1 MKLKF
6 YITIF
11 LTVVFFTANAQSNYY
26 YYYKGEKVFMNL
38 DKTTINI
45 SVFNQFQK
53 SSLNNLQLKEYDL
66 ENDNSQNTTSNLKY
80 AKVEFKSIPSD
91 IEYFQKLNTIKN
103 TSNIRTV
110 YPSFI
115 GLDGTNI
122 GLSDYL
128 YVKLKTSSDLSLL
141 QQKANQYKLNIIEQ
155 NQFMPLWYTLRCT
168 ENTTQTSLEVAN
180 MLFETSLFASSVPD
194 LLTYDDAHCAN
205 DTFFYDSWGLSNTGQ
220 NGGTSGLD
228 IKACDAWNITQGQ
241 NIVVAVLDHG
251 LELNHPD
258 LSNNIHPLS
267 YDSESNSSPSLV
279 LGRHGVACAGII
291 GAVKDNN
298 EGVVGVSPDAE
309 LMSISNSLQG
319 TANSRIKRADGINWA
334 ILNGADIISN
344 SWGSG
349 VQYDPIDDAID
360 NAITNGRG
368 GLGAIIVFST
378 GNGNGNVAYP
388 ANSNDGII
396 AVGAMT
402 PCGERKSPTSCD
414 GETNWG
420 SNFGNELDVVAPGVL
435 IPTTDRQGANGY
447 NPAYENDP
455 NYSNFNNYYSRF
467 NGTSSAAPHVAGV
480 AALILSANPC
490 LSGQQVRDIIE
501 QTAQKVGSY
510 SYTSNSTHP
519 NGTWNNEMGYGL
531 IDAYAAVQMAQSMG
545 SPTLD
550 LYVKNSPDDE
560 GTEPNS
566 VTQHMWTSQDIWIRN
581 SNDGGLTHQNPE
593 YNAPVPIGI
602 GSNTY
607 TPPNYIYVRVIN
619 KSCVASTGNETLTL
633 NWAKAN
639 TALAWPQNWDG
650 SLQNSGGFDLGGE
663 FNPVTIPSLQGGEEA
678 IISIPWPVP
687 NPDDYTTG
695 QGSDN
700 PWHFCIMARIDSPDD
715 PMGTFTSNPNV
726 MVRNNNN
733 QAWKNITVVDLESD
747 ATSASV
753 MVANPSDTPR
763 TFFLELQKQD
773 NEGGKAIFEEAEVT
787 LKMDDIL
794 LEAWERGGRIAEKLD
809 PTIEEK
815 RKLVKGD
822 NVILDDIA
830 FEANEMGLLTLDFN
844 FLTEELTDKSEYTYH
859 VVQKDAN
866 TGEVIG
872 GETYV
877 IRKDTRPI
885 FIADAGGDKEV
896 DLNETISINAED
908 INEPAIYNW
917 YDEDG
922 NLIYQGK
929 DLTVTADVV
938 KEYKLEVIA
947 NTDGFKD
954 YTDVKVK
961 FKPNT
966 IESLSPNPVSNN
978 LTVNYKINDASSSYL
993 MVMGYYGSNTSNNY
1007 ILDNSLQQTQ
1017 INVSSYPSGYYTIAL
1032 VCNGEIVDAK
1042 TLIKQ

>member
-1 MKLKF
+1 MKIKF

-11 LTVVFFTANAQSNYY
+11 LTVVFLTANAQSNYY
-26 YYYKGEKVFMNL
+26 YYYKGEKIYMNL

-45 SVFNQFQK
+45 SVFNPFQK

-80 AKVEFKSIPSD
+80 AKIEFQSIPSD

-115 GLDGTNI
+115 GLDGTKI

-128 YVKLKTSSDLSLL
+128 YVKLKTSNDLSLL
-141 QQKANQYKLNIIEQ
+141 QQKANQYNLNIIEQ

-180 MLFETSLFASSVPD
+180 ILFESNLFASSIPD
-194 LLTYDDAHCAN
+194 LLVDDLIFCTN
-205 DTFFYDSWGLSNTGQ
+205 DTNFGDLWGLSNSS
-220 NGGTSGLD
+220 NPNID
-228 IKACDAWNITQGQ
+228 INACNAWNITEG
-241 NIVVAVLDHG
+241 NGVNVAVLDTG
-251 LELNHPD
+251 IELTHND
-258 LSNNIHPLS
+258 LANNISNLS
-267 YDSESNSSPSLV
+267 YDTESNSSPSQV
-279 LGRHGVACAGII
+279 FHWHGTHCAGTI
-291 GAVKDNN
+291 GAIKDNN
-298 EGVVGVSPDAE
+298 LQVVGVAPEST
-309 LMSISNSLQG
+309 LFSISNSMAG
-319 TANSRIKRADGINWA
+319 TPNSRIKRADGINWA
-334 ILNGADIISN
+334 VQNGADIISN

-349 VQYDPIDDAID
+349 VQYDVIDDAID
-360 NAITNGRG
+360 NALLNGRNG
-368 GLGAIIVFST
+368 NGTIIVFAT
-378 GNGNGNVAYP
+378 GNNYGAVSYP
-388 ANSNDGII
+388 ANSNPDILS
-396 AVGAMT
+396 VGAI
-402 PCGERKSPTSCD
+402 TSN
-414 GETNWG
+414 GTRSSF
-420 SNFGNELDVVAPGVL
+420 SNYGTQLDVVAPGSNILSTVL
-435 IPTTDRQGANGY
+435 NNQT
-447 NPAYENDP
+447 NP
-455 NYSNFNNYYSRF
+455 S
-467 NGTSSAAPHVAGV
+467 NGTSMATPHVAGV
-480 AALILSANPC
+480 AALILSVNPC

-510 SYTSNSTHP
+510 SYTASSTHP

-531 IDAYAAVQMAQSMG
+531 VDAYAAVQMAQSMG
-545 SPTLD
+545 SATLD
-550 LYVKNSPDDE
+550 LYVKDSPDDD

-566 VTQHMWTSQDIWIRN
+566 VTQHMWTSQDIWVRN

-593 YNAPVPIGI
+593 YKAPVNIGPF
-602 GSNTY
+602 TY

-619 KSCVASTGNETLTL
+619 KSCVTSTGNETITL

-650 SLQNSGGFDLGGE
+650 SLHNSNGFDLGGE
-663 FNPVTIPSLQGGEEA
+663 LNAVTIPSLQEGEET
-678 IISIPWPVP
+678 IVVIPWEVP

-700 PWHFCIMARIDSPDD
+700 PWHFCLLVRIDSPDD
-715 PMGTFTSNPNV
+715 PMGTYTSNPNV

-733 QAWKNITVVDLESD
+733 QAWKNITIVDLEAD
-747 ATSASV
+747 TTSASV

-787 LKMDDIL
+787 LKMDDVL
-794 LEAWERGGRIAEKLD
+794 FDAWERGGKIAQELD

-844 FLTEELTDKSEYTYH
+844 FLTKELTDKDEYTYN

-877 IRKDTRPI
+877 IRKDTRPA

-896 DLNETISINAED
+896 DLNETITISAED

-917 YDEDG
+917 YDKNG
-922 NLIYQGK
+922 SLIYQGK

-947 NTDGFKD
+947 TTDGFKD
-954 YTDVKVK
+954 YTDVEVK
-961 FKPNT
+961 FKPNV
-966 IESLSPNPVSNN
+966 IESISPNPASDN

-993 MVMGYYGSNTSNNY
+993 MVIGYYGSNTSNNY
-1007 ILDNSLQQTQ
+1007 ILDTNLQQTQ
-1017 INVSSYPSGYYTIAL
+1017 INVSSYPVGYYTVAL